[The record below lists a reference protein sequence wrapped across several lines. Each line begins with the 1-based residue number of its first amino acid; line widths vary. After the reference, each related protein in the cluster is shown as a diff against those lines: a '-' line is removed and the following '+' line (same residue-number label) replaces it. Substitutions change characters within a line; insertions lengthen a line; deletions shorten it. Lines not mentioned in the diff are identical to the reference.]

1 MIQRYKLLGWL
12 TVWLVI
18 IAMSVWGLMAI
29 LFAPIRTRA
38 IRIAAATIFV
48 VIAAAAMILQRDE
61 TWGLLVAAF
70 VVLFVWWQSIRP
82 SNHRDWQPDMRLLAR
97 AELDGDKVTI
107 RNIRNLDYRTDTDF
121 TLRYYDRT
129 FDLSQLSAVDL
140 ITVYWMGPSIA
151 HVFLSFV
158 FEDRDYLAVSIE
170 LRKKVGDEYSVI
182 RGFFKNYEI
191 IYVVADERD
200 VIRLR
205 TSIRKPEEQ
214 TYLYRTR
221 ITREDA
227 RNLFL
232 AYMKRINRLNRK
244 PKFYNTLTSNC
255 TTNILIHTRGFHT
268 RIPFS
273 WKLMLSGYV
282 DKFVYELGGLDD
294 SRPFEELKRVSL
306 INERAKAA
314 GDSDD
319 FSHLIRRGLPLMP
332 EDL

>member
-18 IAMSVWGLMAI
+18 IAMLVWGLMAI

-294 SRPFEELKRVSL
+294 SRPFEELKRESL

>member
-97 AELDGDKVTI
+97 AEFDGDKVTI

>member
-70 VVLFVWWQSIRP
+70 VVFFVWWQSIRP

>member
-294 SRPFEELKRVSL
+294 SQPFEELKRVSL

>member
-1 MIQRYKLLGWL
+1 MIQQYELLGWL
-12 TVWLVI
+12 SVWLVI

-38 IRIAAATIFV
+38 VRISAASVFV
-48 VIAAAAMILQRDE
+48 LVAASAMILQRDV
-61 TWGLLVAAF
+61 TWGLFAGAF
-70 VVLFVWWQSIRP
+70 IVLIVWWQSIRP
-82 SNHRDWQPDMRLLAR
+82 SNQRDWQPDMRLLAR
-97 AELDGDKVTI
+97 AEFDGDTVTI

-121 TLRYYDRT
+121 TLRYYDKT
-129 FDLSQLSAVDL
+129 FDFKDLSAVDL
-140 ITVYWMGPSIA
+140 ITVYWMGPSVA

-170 LRKKVGDEYSVI
+170 LRKKVGDEYSVV

-255 TTNILIHTRGFHT
+255 TTNILIHTRGFRT

-273 WKLMLSGYV
+273 WKLTLSGYV
-282 DKFVYELGGLDD
+282 DEFVYGLGGLDD
-294 SRPFEELKRVSL
+294 SMPFEELKRKSL
-306 INERAKAA
+306 INEWAKAA
-314 GDSDD
+314 GDSAD
-319 FSHLIRRGLPLMP
+319 FSHIIRRGLPLMP
-332 EDL
+332 ED